1 LSAPTQEYE
10 CDLSNRL
17 ALHRSRR
24 RDRLGV
30 LVRSSAPTDHIERL
44 FELWELCSGLADW
57 VTMGHER
64 TSDMKL
70 GCALS
75 GAVIAIVLA
84 GVAFLYGFAA

>member
-1 LSAPTQEYE
+1 
-10 CDLSNRL
+10 
-17 ALHRSRR
+17 
-24 RDRLGV
+24 
-30 LVRSSAPTDHIERL
+30 
-44 FELWELCSGLADW
+44 
-57 VTMGHER
+57 MGHER